1 MNKLI
6 AGSVALAAASFGT
19 AALAADMPLKAPP
32 PVVVYNW
39 TGCYLGLS
47 IGTNYGR
54 SSGYETTAATQ
65 RPNSPTTLGLVGAV
79 GPVTDSLGLSGMIG
93 GAYGGCNYQVGA
105 VVFGVEGDWSVTN
118 KEDQAFN
125 VSINAPNAGVG
136 LVVPPATAIYSL
148 KERWLGTARLRVG
161 YAVTEKWLWYVTGG
175 AAWAK
180 LDSSQWLVANPV
192 GTTALQSDWRGG
204 WTVGV
209 GTEYAVGYGW
219 SIRSEFLY
227 VDFGRYTTFT
237 NVQPP
242 FVSGFGPLTNL
253 SVNLHDYIW
262 RVGMSYKFGWTPAV
276 VAKY

>member
-1 MNKLI
+1 MKKLI
-6 AGSVALAAASFGT
+6 AGSVALAAVSFGT

-32 PVVVYNW
+32 PVVVYNG

-65 RPNSPTTLGLVGAV
+65 RPNSPNTLGLVGAI

-105 VVFGVEGDWSVTN
+105 AVFGVEGDWSVTN

-125 VSINAPNAGVG
+125 VNINAPNAGVG

-161 YAVTEKWLWYVTGG
+161 YAVT
-175 AAWAK
+175 
-180 LDSSQWLVANPV
+180 
-192 GTTALQSDWRGG
+192 GT
-204 WTVGV
+204 
-209 GTEYAVGYGW
+209 
-219 SIRSEFLY
+219 
-227 VDFGRYTTFT
+227 
-237 NVQPP
+237 
-242 FVSGFGPLTNL
+242 
-253 SVNLHDYIW
+253 
-262 RVGMSYKFGWTPAV
+262 
-276 VAKY
+276 

>member
-1 MNKLI
+1 MKTLL
-6 AGSVALAAASFGT
+6 ASVVGLGALAAVPAT
-19 AALAADMPLKAPP
+19 AADMPLKAPP

-79 GPVTDSLGLSGMIG
+79 GPVTDSMGLSGLIG

-105 VVFGVEGDWSVTN
+105 VVFGVEADWSVTN

-125 VSINAPNAGVG
+125 VNINAPAAGVG
-136 LVVPPATAIYSL
+136 LVVPPATAVFSL

-175 AAWAK
+175 AA
-180 LDSSQWLVANPV
+180 
-192 GTTALQSDWRGG
+192 
-204 WTVGV
+204 
-209 GTEYAVGYGW
+209 
-219 SIRSEFLY
+219 
-227 VDFGRYTTFT
+227 
-237 NVQPP
+237 
-242 FVSGFGPLTNL
+242 
-253 SVNLHDYIW
+253 
-262 RVGMSYKFGWTPAV
+262 
-276 VAKY
+276 